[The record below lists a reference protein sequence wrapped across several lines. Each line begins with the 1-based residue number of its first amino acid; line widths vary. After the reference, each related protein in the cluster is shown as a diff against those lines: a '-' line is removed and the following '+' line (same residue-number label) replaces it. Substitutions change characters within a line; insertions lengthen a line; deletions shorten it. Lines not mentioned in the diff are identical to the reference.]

1 MERTFASG
9 EHLFSRWLIFI
20 AGLMI
25 MSFGIAMMIRAELG
39 SAPWDV
45 LHIGLQSQLGL
56 TVGTWSI
63 IIGIFIIG
71 TTSLLL
77 KELPQAGGIVN
88 MVLVGVFIDIFL
100 FLLSTP
106 DLFFMKLLMLLTGII
121 IIGYG
126 IGIYIAPE
134 CGAGP
139 RDSLMIALQEKT
151 GWKVSRVRGIMEITV
166 LTAGWLLGGPVFL
179 GTILFCFGIGQVVG
193 FALPQCRKL
202 VHRFIER
209 GVNSEN
215 INQGTVRTNYND
227 GISKKIR

>member
-1 MERTFASG
+1 MERTFVKG
-9 EHLFSRWLIFI
+9 EHLLSRWLIFM
-20 AGLMI
+20 AGLII
-25 MSFGIAMMIRAELG
+25 MSFGIAMMITADLG

-45 LHIGLQSQLGL
+45 LHIGLQKQLGL

-63 IIGIFIIG
+63 IMGIFIIG
-71 TTSLLL
+71 FTSLLQ
-77 KELPQAGGIVN
+77 KEWPQSGGIAN

-106 DLFFMKLLMLLTGII
+106 DAFVFKLLMLLLGIL

-166 LTAGWLLGGPVFL
+166 LSAGWFLGGPVFI
-179 GTILFCFGIGQVVG
+179 GTILFCIGIGHVVG

-202 VHRFIER
+202 VHRLIER
-209 GVNSEN
+209 GVKCED
-215 INQGTVRTNYND
+215 INQGTIRTNYND
-227 GISKKIR
+227 GFSKKIR